1 MVNLCEPQNNYNFD
15 VSILHNKILNVI
27 IRKMKMK
34 KIIICILSV
43 FLIVICIVGYSFY
56 QKNENTAQISVD
68 NKTYKSY
75 YNKEVLGTDIISV
88 INKATDSNEKNDIK
102 IGEDGNYIEDEKNS
116 IRIEIKFKE
125 LDKVITMEKINN
137 VGIEK
142 FWSNYGALSFKC
154 TKIDYHE
161 KTHRV
166 KYMYF
171 EEI

>member
-1 MVNLCEPQNNYNFD
+1 
-15 VSILHNKILNVI
+15 
-27 IRKMKMK
+27 MK

-43 FLIVICIVGYSFY
+43 FLVVICIVSYSVY
-56 QKNENTAQISVD
+56 HKNENTAQIGVD
-68 NKTYKSY
+68 NRTYESY
-75 YNKEVLGTDIISV
+75 YNKEVLGTDIISI
-88 INKATDSNEKNDIK
+88 INKAIDSNEKNDIK
-102 IGEDGNYIEDEKNS
+102 MGKDGNYIEDEKNS

-125 LDKVITMEKINN
+125 LDKVITMERINN

-154 TKIDYHE
+154 TKIEYHE

-171 EEI
+171 EEV